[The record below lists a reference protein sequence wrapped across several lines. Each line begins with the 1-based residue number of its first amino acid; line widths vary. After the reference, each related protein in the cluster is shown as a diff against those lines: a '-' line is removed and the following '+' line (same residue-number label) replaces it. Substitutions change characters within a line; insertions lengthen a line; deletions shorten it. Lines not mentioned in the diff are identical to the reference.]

1 MSRADDF
8 ITFSLASCGLA
19 VIDSELACLSRPDW
33 WHTGLAAAADFSPRY
48 FKPIDRP
55 GVQRYSVLFEGRTN
69 FVEVLARSDDRLA
82 LRLEWL
88 TGLKV
93 ESIYAK
99 DELNRKPVSAQA
111 AAAPARRDSGGDRH
125 ADIETKEP
133 GRRCSDCSHL
143 GATGSCLARKVS
155 GIERPT
161 VGVVRRCV
169 AFKPHFDAMDQRD
182 GAALWPELAKKH
194 EVRDA
199 AA

>member
-1 MSRADDF
+1 MSKANRYV
-8 ITFSLASCGLA
+8 TESLFASGLA
-19 VIDSELACLSRPDW
+19 VIDTSIACSMRPDL
-33 WHTGLAAAADFSPRY
+33 WHSGLETAGDFSPGHY
-48 FKPIDRP
+48 HPIDRP
-55 GVQRYSVLFEGRTN
+55 GVLHFTIKFEGRERM
-69 FVEVLARSDDRLA
+69 VEVLARSDDRLA

-169 AFKPHFDAMDQRD
+169 TFKPYFDAMDQRD
-182 GAALWPELAKKH
+182 GAALWPELKTQG
-194 EVRDA
+194 VRDA
-199 AA
+199 A